1 MRALLYS
8 IFFLAVPALACAQ
21 APIVAEGSVPGQ
33 SIQIRDLRREPTG
46 LLMLRMTL
54 VNDSDSGVSGVMLRE
69 KPSDDGNRPSGVK
82 LTDPATGRQYR
93 PLRGPDGHCVCGVM
107 PNTGRGERA
116 NLWVKF
122 DQVPTTL
129 ASATI
134 EVRGFEPVDVPVLP
148 PQPPRLTAE
157 AGIPGQSIQVR
168 ELRRDATGAVTLR
181 LTFINNSCCGV
192 SSVMVRETGADG
204 QKPTGMRL
212 IDEATRAEYAPAR
225 QADGL
230 CACSDMP
237 NTGKGERA
245 NLWFRFTDVPPTLRK
260 ASVAFKTFE
269 PVPDVPITG
278 P

>member
-1 MRALLYS
+1 MRALLFS
-8 IFFLAVPALACAQ
+8 ALVVLAPGLAHAQ
-21 APIVAEGSVPGQ
+21 APIVSQGAVPGQ
-33 SIQIRDLRREPTG
+33 SIQVRDLRREPAGT
-46 LLMLRMTL
+46 LMLRMTL
-54 VNDSDSGVSGVMLRE
+54 VNDSDQGISGVMLRE
-69 KPSDDGNRPSGVK
+69 SGSDASDRPSGVK

-93 PLRGPDGHCVCGVM
+93 PMRGPDGQCVCGVM
-107 PNTGRGERA
+107 PNTGKGERA

-122 DQVPTTL
+122 ADVPATL
-129 ASATI
+129 QTASV
-134 EVRGFEPVDVPVLP
+134 EVKGYEPVDVPVQLAGP
-148 PQPPRLTAE
+148 ARLTAD
-157 AGIPGQSIQVR
+157 GGTPGQSIQVR
-168 ELRRDATGAVTLR
+168 ELKRDATGAVTLR

-192 SSVMVRETGADG
+192 SSVMVREKGADG
-204 QKPTGMRL
+204 DKPTGIRL
-212 IDEATRAEYAPAR
+212 VDDATRTEYAPAR

-269 PVPDVPITG
+269 PVAEVPITG